1 MTFLNALL
9 AFGATAFTI
18 PLIIHLLNRSKYL
31 TIDWGAMQFL
41 ETSVKVNS
49 RKIQWKQ
56 LLLLLIRC
64 LIPVLLA
71 LAMARPLLQAWK
83 DSSDASPMS
92 LAILIDDSLSMHT
105 LATSGDRPGN
115 ESSRLQQAV
124 SHARKVIEGLP
135 TGSEVAW
142 IWAGKP
148 AQMEGEHQPA
158 SLLKMPFADRIS
170 TQSQKGEIASTMEL
184 SDAFTLATRWL
195 DQGTN
200 SKRHLLVISDF
211 QASQWNA
218 STQDLAR
225 ELAGTFAS
233 RTVPIQWSL
242 FQVAERRPSDTL
254 AAMAKEPDI
263 ALVSMEGIPSHVVPN
278 GKMSLTAT
286 LQNHSDSTAVVP
298 VVLME
303 GLEEVERQS
312 VSVAANATSSV
323 RFAWSPGSTG
333 DKVLKIYADW
343 NDKTPQ
349 DHSMTRVI
357 RVREPM
363 SVLIVDGDRKQEA
376 MQSESDFIRLALT
389 PFSLLR
395 GEAGDLFTTRVVT
408 PGGWNAESL
417 KNCEAVICCNVG
429 DLSPDERKWLRTFVE
444 QGGGLIFCLGDKVQ
458 AEKVNAWEGVS
469 QGGLRIGKIS
479 PRTPWEG
486 EVSLTSDAP
495 FELSRASLDALR
507 SGRFAAR
514 HELLLEESQVTI
526 AAKFSD
532 NLPYLAR
539 ASIGQ
544 GRVYWMLA
552 SGDDDDS
559 NLPAIPVYLPLMQ
572 KIVSTSI
579 DWPPGWNEIAPG
591 EAWVEQRNV
600 FVEAGEKSTANLQA
614 TNLQATGQTAQAQQ
628 NVSVQLP
635 DSLTREVSLRAQ
647 ASDAVASGNIERI
660 ELGISRLEGVANAAQ
675 GDRRWSKVVVI
686 PTKERRIEL
695 SRGLLSAEELEQFAD
710 NTQAKLYED
719 SGSWISQ
726 ENSNAAGKEIWTWF
740 WFGLLVLFLA
750 EMVLQQKLNPRQ
762 TSRGIA

>member
-9 AFGATAFTI
+9 AFGATAFTV

-83 DSSDASPMS
+83 DSGDASPMS

-105 LATSGDRPGN
+105 MSTSGDKPGN

-124 SHARKVIEGLP
+124 SHARKVLVELP
-135 TGSEVAW
+135 AGSEVAW

-148 AQMEGEHQPA
+148 AQMEGEHQPS
-158 SLLKMPFADRIS
+158 SLLKMAFAERIS
-170 TQSQKGEIASTMEL
+170 NQSQKEEVAATMDL
-184 SDAFTLATRWL
+184 SDAFTVATRWL

-211 QASQWNA
+211 QSSQWNA
-218 STQDLAR
+218 NTQDLAK

-242 FQVAERRPSDTL
+242 FQVGERGQGD
-254 AAMAKEPDI
+254 AAGSVAKEADI
-263 ALVSMEGIPSHVVPN
+263 SLVSMDSLPSHVVPN

-286 LQNHSDSTAVVP
+286 LQNHSDATAVVP
-298 VVLME
+298 VVFME
-303 GLEEVERQS
+303 GLEEIERQS
-312 VSVAANATSSV
+312 VSIAANATSSV
-323 RFAWSPGSTG
+323 RFAWSPASKG
-333 DKVLKIYADW
+333 DKVLKIFADW
-343 NDKTPQ
+343 KDSTPQ
-349 DHSMTRVI
+349 DHALTKVI
-357 RVREPM
+357 RVREPV

-417 KNCEAVICCNVG
+417 KSCEAVICCNVA
-429 DLSPDERKWLRTFVE
+429 DLSPDERKWLRAFVE
-444 QGGGLIFCLGDKVQ
+444 QGGGLLLCLGDKVQ
-458 AEKVNAWEGVS
+458 ADKVNTWEGVT
-469 QGGLRIGKIS
+469 QGGIRIGKLS
-479 PRTPWEG
+479 PRTLWEG
-486 EVSLTSDAP
+486 EVNLTSDAP

-507 SGRFAAR
+507 SARFSAR
-514 HELLLEESQVTI
+514 NELEIEESPVTVV
-526 AAKFSD
+526 AKFSD

-539 ASIGQ
+539 ATIGQ
-544 GRVYWMLA
+544 GRVYWMMA

-559 NLPAIPVYLPLMQ
+559 NLPALPVYLPLIQ
-572 KIVSTSI
+572 KIASTSI
-579 DWPPGWNEIAPG
+579 YWPPGWSEIAPG
-591 EAWVEQRNV
+591 EPWVEQRKV
-600 FVEAGEKSTANLQA
+600 FAEGTDKNAVN
-614 TNLQATGQTAQAQQ
+614 AQASPQAGQ
-628 NVSVQLP
+628 SLSSVSVQWP
-635 DSLTREVSLRAQ
+635 DATTREVSLRAE
-647 ASDAVASGNIERI
+647 SIDSKLGEDSGTI
-660 ELGISRLEGVANAAQ
+660 ELGVSRLEGVANAAL
-675 GDRRWSKVVVI
+675 GDRRWSKGVAI
-686 PTKERRIEL
+686 PTKDRRVEL
-695 SRGLLSAEELEQFAD
+695 SRPLLSTEELEQFAGGAQ
-710 NTQAKLYED
+710 TKLYQD
-719 SGSWISQ
+719 AAKWISQ

-740 WFGLLVLFLA
+740 WLGLLVLFLA

-762 TSRGIA
+762 SSRGVA